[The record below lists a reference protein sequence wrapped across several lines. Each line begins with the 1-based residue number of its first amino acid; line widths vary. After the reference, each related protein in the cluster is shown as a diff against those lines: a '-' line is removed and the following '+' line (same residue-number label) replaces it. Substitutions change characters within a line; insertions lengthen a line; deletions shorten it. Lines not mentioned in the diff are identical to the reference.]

1 MIRVPYE
8 RLVAEMQKV
17 LVKKGYT
24 EERAEM
30 VAKIFADNS
39 LAGVP
44 THGFNRFARAVF
56 YLNKGMIDPK
66 AEPEVLI
73 SSGAF
78 ERWDGHRGFG
88 PLNCRMAMDRACDL
102 AKQYGVGLV
111 ALGNNNHWLRGAAY
125 GFQAADR
132 GMIGICWTNAQ
143 PNMPAWG
150 AKDRRIGNNPIV
162 FAVPRSNGK
171 HIVVDCAMSQFSYGA
186 LENARMKGEKM
197 PFAAG
202 YDTKGELTTDPSEIE
217 KTWRILPT
225 GYWKGS
231 GLSILFDLIGAILSG
246 GNSVAQIGALGDEI
260 AITQICIA
268 IDPSRAGSVEEND
281 RIADAI
287 IADLKASEPV
297 VPGGEIRYPGERE
310 TRVMEENRRLGVPVL
325 EDRWEELL
333 RMYDAPEGE
342 EVESLIGTSEA
353 ANDHKKSAGKA

>member
-1 MIRVPYE
+1 
-8 RLVAEMQKV
+8 
-17 LVKKGYT
+17 
-24 EERAEM
+24 
-30 VAKIFADNS
+30 
-39 LAGVP
+39 
-44 THGFNRFARAVF
+44 
-56 YLNKGMIDPK
+56 
-66 AEPEVLI
+66 
-73 SSGAF
+73 
-78 ERWDGHRGFG
+78 
-88 PLNCRMAMDRACDL
+88 
-102 AKQYGVGLV
+102 
-111 ALGNNNHWLRGAAY
+111 
-125 GFQAADR
+125 
-132 GMIGICWTNAQ
+132 
-143 PNMPAWG
+143 
-150 AKDRRIGNNPIV
+150 
-162 FAVPRSNGK
+162 
-171 HIVVDCAMSQFSYGA
+171 MSQFSYGA

-325 EDRWEELL
+325 EDKWEELL

>member
-1 MIRVPYE
+1 MIRVKYDDLLNE
-8 RLVAEMQKV
+8 FRRVLESRGFSGKAAEDAATV
-17 LVKKGYT
+17 
-24 EERAEM
+24 
-30 VAKIFADNS
+30 FAQNS
-39 LAGVP
+39 LDGIYS
-44 THGFNRFARAVF
+44 HGINRFPRVVE
-56 YLNKGMIDPK
+56 YLDKGEIDPK
-66 AEPEVLI
+66 VLPTTV
-73 SSGAF
+73 SASGAI

-88 PLNCRMAMDRACDL
+88 PLNAKMAMDRACEL
-102 AKQYGVGLV
+102 AKQYGIGLV

-132 GMIGICWTNAQ
+132 GMIGICWTNSQ

-162 FAVPRSNGK
+162 FAVPRSSGK
-171 HIVVDCAMSQFSYGA
+171 HIVADCAMSQFSYGA
-186 LENARMKGEKM
+186 LESARMKGEKM

-202 YDTKGELTTDPSEIE
+202 YDTKGELTTDPAEIE

-231 GLSILFDLIGAILSG
+231 SLSILFDLIGTILSG
-246 GNSVAQIGALGDEI
+246 GYSVAGIGALGDEI
-260 AITQICIA
+260 AITQVFIA
-268 IDPSRAGSVEEND
+268 IDPSRAGSPEEND

-287 IADLKASEPV
+287 IADLKASEPA

-310 TRVMEENRRLGVPVL
+310 SRAMEENLRLGVPVL
-325 EDRWEELL
+325 EDKWEELL

-353 ANDHKKSAGKA
+353 HNDHKKNRTNL